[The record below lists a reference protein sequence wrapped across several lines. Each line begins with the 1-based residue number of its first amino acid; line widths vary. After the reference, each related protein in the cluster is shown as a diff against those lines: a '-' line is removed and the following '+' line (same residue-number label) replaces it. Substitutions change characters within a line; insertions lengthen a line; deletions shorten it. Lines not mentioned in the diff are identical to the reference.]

1 MLQKTTKRR
10 HNSRWS
16 KHGIRISPARTVD
29 VQYYEK
35 KGSRWMYREEEMKET
50 DFVLMFARDK
60 VGFRKGAR
68 IF

>member
-1 MLQKTTKRR
+1 MLQKTKRK
-10 HNSRWS
+10 SRWS
-16 KHGIRISPARTVD
+16 KSGIRISPARTVD

-35 KGSRWMYREEEMKET
+35 KGSRWIYREEEMKET
-50 DFVLMFARDK
+50 DFVQMFARDK